1 MNTTTFDLPRR
12 HALQRR
18 DALDW
23 VFAALVLLGGGYAFS
38 RYHASM
44 DGYEQ
49 GILLCAMPA
58 LIALGW
64 FWKPLR
70 WLSLAVGAATLLA
83 IALYARQTDG
93 YGADLAA
100 GE

>member
-12 HALQRR
+12 HVLQRR

-23 VFAALVLLGGGYAFS
+23 AFAALVLLGGGYAFS

-44 DGYEQ
+44 DAYEQ

-58 LIALGW
+58 LVALGW

-70 WLSLAVGAATLLA
+70 LLTPAAGAATLRA
-83 IALYARQTDG
+83 IGLYGRQTDG
-93 YGADLAA
+93 
-100 GE
+100 